1 LGFLTPGNLLHRM
14 NPLPRSSVSNIVI
27 LREDRFYGEAIGAI
41 AAKVFPGAK
50 ISLAT
55 SVPEASRILFR
66 ENSELLIT
74 GLAPSIEGDVVEL
87 LMHWVAKRPNSHRV
101 MVITADRQYRMMD
114 ALRRLGIPGVFD
126 SSAEHTEELSDA
138 LRIVGAGGHYWSPT
152 LIDFMTQSRI
162 KSTPLSFLLTA
173 GEQVILSI
181 VGDGSDDITA
191 ARQLGISP
199 ATVSTVRRDL
209 HRKLGVQHRGEL
221 IRIAAQNGYVQFT
234 PFGVIR
240 PGFAL
245 FSAEYYARR
254 SRRAGL
260 PPPSQPAI

>member
-1 LGFLTPGNLLHRM
+1 LGFPTGESLLDGM
-14 NPLPRSSVSNIVI
+14 NPLPHSPVSNIVI
-27 LREDRFYGEAIGAI
+27 LREDRFYAEAIGAI
-41 AAKVFPGAK
+41 VAQVFPGAK

-55 SVPEASRILFR
+55 TVQDASRILTR
-66 ENSELLIT
+66 ENSEMLIT
-74 GLAPSIEGDVVEL
+74 GVAASIEGDVVEL
-87 LMHWVAKRPNSHRV
+87 LMQWIARRPNAHRV
-101 MVITADRQYRMMD
+101 MVVTADRQYRMMD
-114 ALRRLGIPGVFD
+114 ALRRLGVHGVFD
-126 SSAEHTEELSDA
+126 SSAERPGELSEA
-138 LRIVGAGGHYWSPT
+138 LRIVGSGGHYWSPT
-152 LIDFMTQSRI
+152 LIDFMTHSRI
-162 KSTPLSFLLTA
+162 KSPPLSNLLTA

-234 PFGVIR
+234 PHGVTR

-254 SRRAGL
+254 SRRSGL
-260 PPPSQPAI
+260 PPSA

>member
-1 LGFLTPGNLLHRM
+1 M
-14 NPLPRSSVSNIVI
+14 NPLPRSTVGNIVI
-27 LREDRFYGEAIGAI
+27 LREDRFYAEAIGTI
-41 AAKVFPGAK
+41 ALSVFPGAK
-50 ISLAT
+50 ISVAT
-55 SVPEASRILFR
+55 NVLEATRILNR

-74 GLAPSIEGDVVEL
+74 GVAPSIEGDVVDL
-87 LMHWVAKRPNSHRV
+87 LMHWVARRPNSHRV

-114 ALRRLGIPGVFD
+114 ALRRLGITGVFD
-126 SSAEHTEELSDA
+126 SSAERPGELSEA
-138 LRIVGAGGHYWSPT
+138 LRIVGSGGHYWSPT
-152 LIDFMTQSRI
+152 LIDFMTHSRI
-162 KSTPLSFLLTA
+162 KSPPLSYLLTA

-234 PFGVIR
+234 PNGVIR

-254 SRRAGL
+254 SRRTGL
-260 PPPSQPAI
+260 PPTSQA